1 MAMTP
6 GFPDPFDEIRR
17 YLSRAAARA
26 LDRAIAEVQQ
36 AAVRAVRRKVRD
48 VSDTIDYVTSV
59 LGRMPHGAANAVA
72 DAGRGPSARPL
83 VPNEIALITQA
94 FGAQPVSPGQVRI
107 VPGAGRQ
114 PAAAAAFRNGNPAI
128 TIGNTI
134 YIKPDA
140 YRARGGSDLT
150 SNPEGVEMLLHEYT
164 HVIQYTRL
172 GFTAFG
178 TRYAREFHQSGYD
191 AGKMYD
197 YGSRKLNYDDEMLE
211 GQAAMVG
218 DYGRQ
223 MALPP
228 GSQTPALIQEL
239 RTKLR
244 GTGILGQ

>member
-1 MAMTP
+1 MP
-6 GFPDPFDEIRR
+6 PDFPDPFDGVRR

-26 LDRAIAEVQQ
+26 LDRAITEVQQ
-36 AAVRAVRRKVRD
+36 AAGRAVRRRMRD

-59 LGRMPHGAANAVA
+59 LGRMPHGVANTVA

-83 VPNEIALITQA
+83 APNEVVLVNQA

-107 VPGAGRQ
+107 VPGAGNQ

-134 YIKPDA
+134 YMKPEV
-140 YRARGGSDLT
+140 YRARGGSDLS

-178 TRYAREFHQSGYD
+178 ARYAREFHQSGYD
-191 AGKMYD
+191 ANKMYD
-197 YGSRKLNYDDEMLE
+197 YGSRTRNYDDEMLE

-228 GSQTPALIQEL
+228 GSRTPALIQQL